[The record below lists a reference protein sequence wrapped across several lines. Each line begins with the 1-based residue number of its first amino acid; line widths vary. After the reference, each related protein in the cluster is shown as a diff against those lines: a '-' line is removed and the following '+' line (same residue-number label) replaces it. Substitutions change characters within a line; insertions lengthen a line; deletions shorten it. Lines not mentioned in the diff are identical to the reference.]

1 MQQDFSEHKS
11 STRDLIY
18 GHKGS
23 RETSQSECLCWRN
36 VAELT
41 ELLCLILSS
50 RRPTWTK
57 LTSQSG
63 LITLIY
69 KMEQTDRF
77 VPLFFI
83 QAGWFLNA
91 AVFDSPPVQSGLTSP
106 TLQTTEKWKECDSH
120 HTSSQQFSTIIT
132 TPNIFIGRVSESL
145 CSTFLSTRKEKDHR
159 SENQIL
165 FSCNLLCVFV
175 VLLLWVF
182 KWAVVWSAVSKKEVW
197 QDLWRNLSFQWEQH
211 LEYYN
216 ALLSFCLCL
225 CSFAN
230 KKTPKLQNNSKS
242 VMSCVH
248 AGKVPK

>member
-1 MQQDFSEHKS
+1 MLEKRSRANWIIVSDSQQPQADLDQTYFSKWI
-11 STRDLIY
+11 DYPCLQN
-18 GHKGS
+18 GANGS
-23 RETSQSECLCWRN
+23 IC
-36 VAELT
+36 AF
-41 ELLCLILSS
+41 IL
-50 RRPTWTK
+50 
-57 LTSQSG
+57 
-63 LITLIY
+63 
-69 KMEQTDRF
+69 
-77 VPLFFI
+77 I